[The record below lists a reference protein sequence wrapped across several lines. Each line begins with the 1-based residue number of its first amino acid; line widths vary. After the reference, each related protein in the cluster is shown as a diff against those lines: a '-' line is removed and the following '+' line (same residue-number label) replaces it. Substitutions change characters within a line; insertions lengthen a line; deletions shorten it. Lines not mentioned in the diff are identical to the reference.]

1 MRFKESVA
9 VLTGAGGGIGR
20 AAAVGL
26 AREGASLALLGR
38 TLEPLEATRR
48 DCEAARAG
56 ALVAPLDVRDET
68 ALAGAFD
75 RAAREMGPVNV
86 AVACHGVNELRRIEE
101 MDLRTWEDVVSVN
114 LGGVFLFVREAVRSM
129 RAAGDGRIVIV
140 SSVSGRP
147 GYRKFPGFGAYAASK
162 YGLAGLLEVL
172 ALELRGTAIRASMI
186 CPAGVDTELFRR
198 TFPGAAAPVA
208 VERIVAA
215 VLDMSDPR
223 TAPPSGTV
231 LDLV

>member
-1 MRFKESVA
+1 VRFQGSVA
-9 VLTGAGGGIGR
+9 VVTGAAGGIGR
-20 AAAVGL
+20 AVSVGL
-26 AREGASLALLGR
+26 AREGASLVLCGR
-38 TLEPLEATRR
+38 TLETLEGTGR
-48 DCEAARAG
+48 DCRAAGAR
-56 ALVAPLDVRDET
+56 ALVAPLDVRDGS

-75 RAAREMGPVNV
+75 RAARELGPVTV

-101 MDLRTWEDVVSVN
+101 MDLRTWEDIVSVN

-129 RAAGDGRIVIV
+129 KKTGDGRIVIV

-147 GYRKFPGFGAYAASK
+147 GYPKFPGFGAYAASK

-172 ALELRGTAIRASMI
+172 ALELAGGSIRASMI
-186 CPAGVDTELFRR
+186 CPAGVDTEMFRR
-198 TFPGAAAPVA
+198 TFPGATASVA

-215 VLDMSDPR
+215 VLDVSDPL